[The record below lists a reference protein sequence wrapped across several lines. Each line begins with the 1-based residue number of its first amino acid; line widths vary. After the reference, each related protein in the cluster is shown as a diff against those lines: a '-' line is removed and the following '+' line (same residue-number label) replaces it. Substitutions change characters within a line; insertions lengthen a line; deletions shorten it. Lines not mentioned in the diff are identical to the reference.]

1 MRELRLEYWSRVTK
15 GRNVSVDI
23 ENGSAFCGKQM
34 DSVLKETL
42 AVSVMREHL
51 ETVAVKDEEH
61 NPPLQ
66 LQERPHRLRE
76 ESQKE
81 IRALEEKAFQD

>member
-1 MRELRLEYWSRVTK
+1 
-15 GRNVSVDI
+15 
-23 ENGSAFCGKQM
+23 M

-42 AVSVMREHL
+42 PVSVMREHL
-51 ETVAVKDEEH
+51 ERVAVKDVEH

-66 LQERPHRLRE
+66 LQERPHRLTE

-81 IRALEEKAFQD
+81 ISALEEKAFHEEKAENVQKNSSRESARNPRVIYGTLPYA